1 MPATTLDRK
10 KVLKKLR
17 QWLYESDEKCRVITI
32 NHLGSKGPVQSFPI
46 NDQTDIEELA
56 SKIED
61 TILEDAKGL
70 GRTQT
75 YAMHAYF
82 GKSTESGARATFA
95 VYTTIADD
103 YETPEL
109 GTSEPPTGQGI
120 TSMVMRH
127 LETREKATMG
137 TIVEVLRMLR
147 NENDSI
153 REKNEELLNKA
164 VDNMKIYEEL
174 LDKKFERQLQL
185 QDYERKAKAMD
196 IAIQKG
202 MGLLPA
208 IAAKIA
214 GLPAGAMGGGS
225 PAPTQMG
232 GGQPAANGGNGQ
244 QAPASDDLDTMAIR
258 EAFGQLDS
266 GQRAAFMDILTNEQ
280 KAIFMDMLLYP
291 TLANVKR
298 LTDTIDAETQFPQIM
313 QVVRQEQLPA
323 ILVILD
329 KAMSLGNDAGN
340 PQK

>member
-1 MPATTLDRK
+1 MAATTLDRK

-17 QWLYESDEKCRVITI
+17 QWLYESEEKCRVITI
-32 NHLGSKGPVQSFPI
+32 NHLGSRGPVDSYPI

-61 TILEDAKGL
+61 TIMEDARGL

-75 YAMHAYF
+75 YSMNAYF
-82 GKSTESGARATFA
+82 GKSTEPGARATFG
-95 VYTTIADD
+95 VYTSIADD
-103 YETPEL
+103 FETPEL
-109 GTSEPPTGQGI
+109 GSSEPANATGI

-147 NENDSI
+147 NENDSL
-153 REKNEELLNKA
+153 RERSEELHKKA

-174 LDKKFERQLQL
+174 LDKKFERQLQM
-185 QDYERKAKAMD
+185 QDYERKSKAMD

-214 GLPAGAMGGGS
+214 GLPPGALGGA
-225 PAPTQMG
+225 PAPAQMG
-232 GGQPAANGGNGQ
+232 AGSKAANGGNGQ
-244 QAPASDDLDTMAIR
+244 QAPAQDDLDSMAIR
-258 EAFGQLDS
+258 EAFGQLEPD
-266 GQRAAFMDILTNEQ
+266 QRAAFMDILSNEQ
-280 KAIFMDMLLYP
+280 KAIFMDILLYP

-298 LTDTIDAETQFPQIM
+298 LSDTIDADTQFPRIM

-340 PQK
+340 PTQ